1 VWKRREDEK
10 PYTPPAPQSAPLASM
25 NPATRP
31 TENRMDNF
39 RSDIA
44 HIGKSVVVRGELSG
58 SEDLFVDGEVEGSIE
73 LRGNSL
79 TIGPNGRV
87 RANVNARDIVV
98 QGKVDG
104 NLRATDRVDL
114 KKSALVTGDIITQ
127 RIAIED
133 GAFFKGSVDIQRQE
147 AKTESK
153 PVVAAAAAA
162 AAPSAATPSTTAPS
176 TGTTGALFTPQAALT
191 EKK

>member
-1 VWKRREDEK
+1 MWKRREDER
-10 PYTPPAPQSAPLASM
+10 PYMPPAPQSAPLASM
-25 NPATRP
+25 NPATTNRP

-114 KKSALVTGDIITQ
+114 KKSAVVTGDIITQ
-127 RIAIED
+127 RIAVED
-133 GAFFKGSVDIQRQE
+133 GAFFKGSVDIQRPE
-147 AKTESK
+147 AKTEPK
-153 PVVAAAAAA
+153 PAVAAAAAGA
-162 AAPSAATPSTTAPS
+162 SVPAATTTTS
-176 TGTTGALFTPQAALT
+176 SSGTGTLFTPQAALT

>member
-1 VWKRREDEK
+1 MWKRREDEK
-10 PYTPPAPQSAPLASM
+10 PYMPPAPQSAPLASM
-25 NPATRP
+25 NPAKINRP
-31 TENRMDNF
+31 TENPMENF

-44 HIGKSVVVRGELSG
+44 HIGKSVVVKGELSG

-114 KKSALVTGDIITQ
+114 KKSAIVTGDIVTQ
-127 RIAIED
+127 RIAVED

-147 AKTESK
+147 AKTETK
-153 PVVAAAAAA
+153 PAVAVAAAASSPTDPA
-162 AAPSAATPSTTAPS
+162 TTAPS
-176 TGTTGALFTPQAALT
+176 STGTGALFTPQAALT
-191 EKK
+191 DKK

>member
-1 VWKRREDEK
+1 
-10 PYTPPAPQSAPLASM
+10 
-25 NPATRP
+25 
-31 TENRMDNF
+31 MDNF

-44 HIGKSVVVRGELSG
+44 HIGKSVVVKGELSG

-98 QGKVDG
+98 HGKVDG
-104 NLRATDRVDL
+104 NLRGADRVEL
-114 KKSALVTGDIITQ
+114 KKSAIVNGDIVTQ
-127 RIAIED
+127 RISVED

-147 AKTESK
+147 TKTEAK
-153 PVVAAAAAA
+153 PVAAAAAA
-162 AAPSAATPSTTAPS
+162 AATPTSASTSSATAQTS
-176 TGTTGALFTPQAALT
+176 GTGALFTPQASLS

>member
-1 VWKRREDEK
+1 MWKRREDEK
-10 PYTPPAPQSAPLASM
+10 PYVPPAPQSAPLASM
-25 NPATRP
+25 NPAATNRP

-147 AKTESK
+147 TKPEAK
-153 PVVAAAAAA
+153 PAVAAAAAS
-162 AAPSAATPSTTAPS
+162 APVASTTTPSS
-176 TGTTGALFTPQAALT
+176 GTGALFTPQAALT

>member
-1 VWKRREDEK
+1 MWKRREDEK